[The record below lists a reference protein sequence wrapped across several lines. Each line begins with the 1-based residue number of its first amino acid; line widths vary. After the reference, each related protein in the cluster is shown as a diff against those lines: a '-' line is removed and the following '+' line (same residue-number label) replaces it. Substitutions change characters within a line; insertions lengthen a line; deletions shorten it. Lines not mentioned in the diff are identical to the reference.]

1 MNRRAEEKKERKMTT
16 RRNFIKTGAGALT
29 AFAALSGPFESVS
42 EATGVSMGAQEG
54 ASFAEVYQRAI
65 VMDTLVNDGPGFDAR
80 RALEAGMT
88 AAVVDI
94 PIFPRNFPNAVQALE
109 KWNAAF
115 AKPDSPYL
123 KALNGAGLRTAKE
136 QKKFGVILACQDAQI
151 LDASTASVNDYNIQ
165 NLKRFYELGL
175 RVLQLTHN
183 ERNGLGDSFRE
194 KTNAGL
200 SRLGEKVVANM
211 NALNMLVDLSHCGD
225 ATTMEAIRLSKKPC
239 AITHAGCRALCP
251 TLRNKTDEQIRALA
265 ERGGV
270 FGVFNMSLWLS
281 TRPTT
286 SVNDVLDHID
296 HAVKIA
302 GVDHVSFGSDGP
314 VLENTTPEDQYLK
327 GMRGYYE
334 RNAGLPG
341 AEWAPSHVIVRELN
355 SPQRLYRLAE
365 ALTKRGYKADAV
377 EKIIGGNFARLFQEV
392 CG

>member
-1 MNRRAEEKKERKMTT
+1 MTT
-16 RRNFIKTGAGALT
+16 RRNFIKTSAGVLTALT
-29 AFAALSGPFESVS
+29 ALSRGFGSVS
-42 EATGVSMGAQEG
+42 EASEILGEAQGG

-65 VMDTLVNDGPGFDAR
+65 VMDTLTNDGPGFDAR
-80 RALEAGMT
+80 RALDAGMT

-94 PIFPRNFPNAVQALE
+94 PIFPRNFPNAIQALE
-109 KWNAAF
+109 KWNATF
-115 AKPDSPYL
+115 ANPDSPYI
-123 KALNGAGLRTAKE
+123 KVLNGAGLRMAKE
-136 QKKFGVILACQDAQI
+136 RKKFGVILACQDAQI

-183 ERNGLGDSFRE
+183 ERNGIGDSFRE

-211 NALNMLVDLSHCGD
+211 NSLNMLVDLSHCGD
-225 ATTMEAIRLSKKPC
+225 ATTMEAIKLSKKPC

-270 FGVFNMSLWLS
+270 FGVFNMSLWLT

-286 SVNDVLDHID
+286 SINDVLDHID

-314 VLENTTPEDQYLK
+314 ALENTTPEDQYLK

-341 AEWAPSHVIVRELN
+341 AEWAPFHVIVRELN